1 MFSKSETAES
11 RPKGSREEAGRPA
24 ALGGG
29 GRGKI
34 FRSAMARPV
43 LQIKKP

>member
-11 RPKGSREEAGRPA
+11 RPKGNREEAVRPA
-24 ALGGG
+24 ALGG